1 MHEWGVSGD
10 SAVCWSM
17 GTECVRVMLD
27 YGLRTLVP
35 LLPEPAAKPIRF
47 RGGSEIAV
55 VTWLFSIQQETKAH
69 ASERTG
75 PERADRSTM
84 NRDTCTRV
92 DIRAQGERTPETN
105 AREWTYG
112 PRASEQVKHGSTSK
126 SVVRPAGDARQ
137 E

>member
-1 MHEWGVSGD
+1 M
-10 SAVCWSM
+10 
-17 GTECVRVMLD
+17 
-27 YGLRTLVP
+27 P

-92 DIRAQGERTPETN
+92 DIRTQGERTPETN

-112 PRASEQVKHGSTSK
+112 PRASEQVKQHVEENPQSSPDDQAILFQ
-126 SVVRPAGDARQ
+126 SMARRAR
-137 E
+137 